1 VWGGYPAPV
10 PRIVLPTSEIR
21 NEKTFHAVCQRVFGF
36 PDFYA
41 HTMDAWVD
49 CLSCLDDPA
58 ADMSSFTLAPGELL
72 VVVVPGSAGLKDE
85 VFDALVD
92 GSIAV
97 NARFVERG
105 KPPVVALVLA

>member
-1 VWGGYPAPV
+1 M

-21 NEKTFHAVCQRVFGF
+21 NEKTFHTVCQRVFGF
-36 PDFYA
+36 PDLYD

-58 ADMSSFTLAPGELL
+58 ADMSGFTLAPGELL
-72 VVVVPGSAGLKDE
+72 VIVVPGSAGLKDE
-85 VFDALVD
+85 VFTGLID

-97 NARFVERG
+97 NTRFAERG